1 MNPLYEF
8 EDIDD
13 YIHDRMSVSDRVA
26 FEDALQSDADLIR
39 RVEALRSES
48 KVLRMLRNEHLLA
61 QLDDWSNDAEA
72 EKKTDTPSNGRKGSF
87 LYRNWRIVAILVV
100 LSGGLFVLVENLN
113 GFKPEEVKD
122 SNPISPSAEKDTTS
136 TAPVSQNPPIAEK
149 KAPPVQTPKVEKPKV
164 QNQKVQNPKIDQDF
178 AAIADN
184 SYIDEDFSQTLM
196 GEEKEESQLL
206 YDQAVRFYVDLEYRD
221 ALKLLEK
228 PDKNREQE
236 SLYLRGYTYYHLG
249 QYAKAEA
256 DFHKF
261 RDFDSD
267 RKLDA
272 LWCEVFCMT
281 RQLPDSRTRLDALLK
296 EITANPKHPYFDRA
310 KTLELA
316 LQKK

>member
-26 FEDALQSDADLIR
+26 FEDALQSDADLAR

-61 QLDDWSNDAEA
+61 QLDDWSNEVEA

-87 LYRNWRIVAILVV
+87 LYRNWRIVAFMFV
-100 LSGGLFVLVENLN
+100 LAGGLIVLVLNLELF
-113 GFKPEEVKD
+113 GPDKVVDPVLKA
-122 SNPISPSAEKDTTS
+122 PSSKKDTAS
-136 TAPVSQNPPIAEK
+136 TAPVIQKPLIAEE
-149 KAPPVQTPKVEKPKV
+149 KAPPVQTPKVKKPKIQKPKV
-164 QNQKVQNPKIDQDF
+164 QKPKIDQDI

-184 SYIDEDFSQTLM
+184 SYMEGDFSETLM
-196 GEEKEESQLL
+196 GAAGEESQLL
-206 YDQAVRFYVDLEYRD
+206 YDQALRLYENDKYRD

-261 RDFDSD
+261 RDLDSD

-281 RQLPDSRTRLDALLK
+281 KQLPGSRTRLDTLLK